1 VLPSAIR
8 GEESRLFS
16 VREETLKP
24 AEPIRQSPLHDAHV
38 TAGGRLVDFAGW
50 RLPIQYRGVIEEHN
64 AVRTKVGLFDVS
76 HMGEVSVRGAQA
88 LDFLQHVTCNNVARL
103 APGRAH
109 YSGLMTPEGCF
120 VDDLLVYQ
128 LDEEDYLLVINAAN
142 TAKDVAWLV
151 RHASEFD
158 VRVSD
163 DSARWCQLALQGPLA
178 ETVLASLTDLDLAAI
193 RYYGFERTALQ
204 GADSIVSRTGYT
216 GEDGFEI
223 YGPAEA
229 GMRLW
234 SALLEAGAPH
244 GIAPIG
250 LGARDTL
257 RLEAKMTLYGND
269 IDDSTTPYEADLAWI
284 VKLKKG
290 DFVGRDV
297 LARQKQDGLTRKL
310 VGFEMRG
317 RAIARHGFK
326 AVLDGRP
333 VGEVTSG
340 SFAPY
345 LKKSIGLTYL
355 PIDLTEVGTEFEIEI
370 RGRTEPA
377 EVVTTPFYKR
387 D

>member
-1 VLPSAIR
+1 M
-8 GEESRLFS
+8 
-16 VREETLKP
+16 KP
-24 AEPIRQSPLHDAHV
+24 AETTKRSPLHDAHV
-38 TAGGRLVDFAGW
+38 AAGGRLVDFAGW
-50 RLPIQYRGVIEEHN
+50 RLPIQYRGVIEEHMT
-64 AVRTKVGLFDVS
+64 VRTRVGLFDVS
-76 HMGEVSVRGAQA
+76 HMGEVSVRGSQA

-103 APGRAH
+103 VPGRVH

-128 LDEEDYLLVINAAN
+128 LDADDYLLVINAAN
-142 TAKDVAWLV
+142 TSKDVAWLE

-158 VRVSD
+158 VRVSN
-163 DSARWCQLALQGPLA
+163 DSSDWCQLALQGPQA
-178 ETVLASLTDLDLAAI
+178 ETVLASLTELDLASI
-193 RYYGFERTALQ
+193 RYYGFERTALL
-204 GADSIVSRTGYT
+204 GADCIVSRTGYT

-229 GMRLW
+229 GVPLW
-234 SALLEAGAPH
+234 SALLEAGASH

-290 DFVGRDV
+290 DFIGREV
-297 LARQKQDGLTRKL
+297 LLRQKQDGLTRKL
-310 VGFEMRG
+310 VGFQLRG
-317 RAIARHGFK
+317 RPIARHGFN
-326 AVLDGRP
+326 VVHDGRT
-333 VGEVTSG
+333 VGQVTSG

-345 LKKSIGLTYL
+345 LKKSIGLAYL
-355 PIDLTEVGTEFEIEI
+355 PIELTEVGTAVQIEI

-377 EVVTTPFYKR
+377 DVVATPFYKR

>member
-1 VLPSAIR
+1 
-8 GEESRLFS
+8 
-16 VREETLKP
+16 LKP
-24 AEPIRQSPLHDAHV
+24 AESIRESPLHDAHV
-38 TAGGRLVDFAGW
+38 AAGGRLVDFAGW

-64 AVRTKVGLFDVS
+64 TVRTKVGLFDVS
-76 HMGEVSVRGAQA
+76 HMGEVSVRGSQA

-103 APGRAH
+103 SPGRAH

-128 LDEEDYLLVINAAN
+128 LGDDDYLLVINAAN
-142 TAKDVAWLV
+142 SAKDVAWLD

-158 VRVSD
+158 VQVSD
-163 DSARWCQLALQGPLA
+163 DSARWCQLALQGPQA
-178 ETVLASLTDLDLAAI
+178 ETVLASLIDLDLPSI
-193 RYYGFERTALQ
+193 RYYGFERTLLC
-204 GADSIVSRTGYT
+204 GADCIVSRTGYT

-223 YGPAEA
+223 YGPAAA
-229 GMRLW
+229 GLSLW
-234 SALLEAGAPH
+234 SALIEAGAPH

-269 IDDSTTPYEADLAWI
+269 IDDSTTAYEADLAWI

-290 DFVGRDV
+290 DFVGREALV
-297 LARQKQDGLTRKL
+297 QQRRDGLKRKL

-317 RAIARHGFK
+317 RAIARHGFM
-326 AVLDGRP
+326 AVLDRRP
-333 VGEVTSG
+333 VGQVTSG

-345 LKKSIGLTYL
+345 LKKNIGLAYL
-355 PIDLTEVGTEFEIEI
+355 PIEMTEVGTAFEVEI

-377 EVVTTPFYKR
+377 DVVATPFYKR

>member
-8 GEESRLFS
+8 DEESRFFS

-284 VKLKKG
+284 AKLKKG

-345 LKKSIGLTYL
+345 LKKSIGLAYL

-370 RGRTEPA
+370 RSRTEPA
-377 EVVTTPFYKR
+377 EVVATPFYKR

>member
-1 VLPSAIR
+1 
-8 GEESRLFS
+8 
-16 VREETLKP
+16 
-24 AEPIRQSPLHDAHV
+24 
-38 TAGGRLVDFAGW
+38 LVDFAGW

-64 AVRTKVGLFDVS
+64 TVRTKVGLFDVS
-76 HMGEVSVRGAQA
+76 HMGEVSVRGPQA

-103 APGRAH
+103 TPGRAH
-109 YSGLMTPEGCF
+109 YSGLMTPQGCF

-128 LDEEDYLLVINAAN
+128 LDDDDYLLVVNAAN
-142 TAKDVAWLV
+142 RDKDVAWLV

-158 VRVSD
+158 VQVSD
-163 DSARWCQLALQGPLA
+163 DSARWCQLALQGPHA
-178 ETVLASLTDLDLAAI
+178 EAVLASLTDLDLSSI
-193 RYYGFERTALQ
+193 RYYGCERTLLR
-204 GADSIVSRTGYT
+204 GADCIVSRTGYT

-229 GMRLW
+229 GLSLW
-234 SALLEAGAPH
+234 SALIDAGAPH

-257 RLEAKMTLYGND
+257 RLEAKMALYGND
-269 IDDSTTPYEADLAWI
+269 IDDSTTAYEADLAWI

-290 DFVGRDV
+290 DFVGREALV
-297 LARQKQDGLTRKL
+297 RQKQDGLKRKL

-326 AVLDGRP
+326 AVVDAKP
-333 VGEVTSG
+333 VGQVTSG

-345 LKKSIGLTYL
+345 LKKSIGLAYL
-355 PIDLTEVGTEFEIEI
+355 PIELTEVGTAFEVEI

-377 EVVTTPFYKR
+377 EVVATPFYKR